1 MPRYKKDLEFL
12 ARLPDPLSYIRIILE
27 RIKSPEYKTYI
38 ALLYLS
44 GARPAEMQILYKE
57 NIKVIGENV
66 TVLLQTVK
74 RGFPRTLIF
83 DKEKTPFF
91 NGLILPYWANLFE
104 RDRAFKKDIS
114 TYKKIVY
121 KYSDNYLTPYSFR
134 HFRMTKL
141 AELGAFET
149 ELKYWKGAKDF
160 KSVEPYIH
168 RSGKMV
174 ERFKGMIV

>member
-1 MPRYKKDLEFL
+1 MPRYKKDLEFMP
-12 ARLPDPLSYIRIILE
+12 RLQDPLKYVRSIVDKVE
-27 RIKSPEYKTYI
+27 SAEYKTYI
-38 ALLYLS
+38 ALIYLT

-57 NIKVIGENV
+57 NLKIIDNNI
-66 TVLLQTVK
+66 TILIQTVK
-74 RGFPRTLIF
+74 KGFPRTLIF
-83 DKEKTPFF
+83 SRESTPFITTP
-91 NGLILPYWANLFE
+91 ILPYWGSLFDG
-104 RDRAFKKDIS
+104 DRAFKKDIS
-114 TYKKIVY
+114 TYKKMIY

-160 KSVEPYIH
+160 KSVEPYVH

-174 ERFKGMIV
+174 ERFKGMIR